1 MNEPALVSPS
11 FRPYIRKTLIGLTGI
26 AATGFLFA
34 TLLTLFARSFWVGEI
49 FASLRIQLICG
60 LLPVFGL
67 ALTLKHRSLIAGTAA
82 LVICNLWFC
91 RSAVISSASNP
102 PAHLSSATAAPCRMA
117 TFNVYS
123 GNRRTD
129 MIVQQIRDA
138 NADVIAILELTH
150 ELADSLREE
159 FADEYPE
166 MIFQPQ
172 SDGNF
177 GIGLM
182 SRLAVESSTIFV
194 THEDWLPSISADIRL
209 DSTPVTVIATHPVP
223 PMFRRGYR
231 LRNAQLESISRL
243 SRRLQK
249 PEEASLETGKEPREV
264 IILGDLNLTP
274 WSPVF
279 QDFCRDADVQ
289 CASAGT
295 GLTPTWYRYPLFPFG
310 LVIDHGLF
318 SGGLTGQR
326 TQVFPDA
333 GSDHRLVLF
342 EFQKKHDAK
351 P

>member
-1 MNEPALVSPS
+1 MQISRDL
-11 FRPYIRKTLIGLTGI
+11 
-26 AATGFLFA
+26 
-34 TLLTLFARSFWVGEI
+34 
-49 FASLRIQLICG
+49 
-60 LLPVFGL
+60 
-67 ALTLKHRSLIAGTAA
+67 RSLKPA
-82 LVICNLWFC
+82 
-91 RSAVISSASNP
+91 SAPVCGHCGSISHGNFQC
-102 PAHLSSATAAPCRMA
+102 L
-117 TFNVYS
+117 F
-123 GNRRTD
+123 GNRNTD
-129 MIVQQIRDA
+129 GIVQQIRDA

-150 ELADSLREE
+150 ELTDSLRAE
-159 FADEYPE
+159 FSDEYPE

-182 SRLAVESSTIFV
+182 SRLPVESSTIFV

-231 LRNAQLESISRL
+231 LRNAQLESIARL
-243 SRRLQK
+243 ARRLQE
-249 PEEASLETGKEPREV
+249 PAEAGLQSGNEPREV

-274 WSPVF
+274 WSPIF
-279 QDFCRDADVQ
+279 QDFCRDAGVQ

-318 SGGLTGQR
+318 SEGLTGQR

-342 EFQKKHDAK
+342 EFQENHDAN